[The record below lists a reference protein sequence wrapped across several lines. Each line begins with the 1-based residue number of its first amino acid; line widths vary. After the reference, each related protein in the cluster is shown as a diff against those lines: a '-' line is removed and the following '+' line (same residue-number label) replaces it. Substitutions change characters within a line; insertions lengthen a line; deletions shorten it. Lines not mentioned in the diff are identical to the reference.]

1 MMRAFFCLP
10 SDKRLSDELYAISA
24 DLRTRINTRVSWV
37 TKRNFHVTIRFLGE
51 INPMLTIDLE
61 RMARRIVAEIPPFDI
76 EIDRLGAFPHPARAR
91 VIWAGG
97 KASAG
102 FTELVS
108 KVNEGLSELGFP
120 KDRTDPIAHITLGR
134 VKGRPDPALPR
145 ILTELDDAV
154 NYPLHVN
161 RLILMESTL
170 TPRGAVYNPLFTLR
184 LTGGKDVSV

>member
-1 MMRAFFCLP
+1 M
-10 SDKRLSDELYAISA
+10 
-24 DLRTRINTRVSWV
+24 TV
-37 TKRNFHVTIRFLGE
+37 RFLGE
-51 INPMLTIDLE
+51 IDPMLTVELE
-61 RMARRIVAEIPPFDI
+61 QMARRIVADIPPFEL

-97 KASAG
+97 EAPAA

-108 KVNEGLSELGFP
+108 KVNEALSSGFGFP

-134 VKGRPDPALPR
+134 VKGRPDPALSR

-154 NYPLHVN
+154 NYPLHVD
-161 RLILMESTL
+161 RLVLMESTL

-184 LTGGKDVSV
+184 LEGGKDVSV

>member
-97 KASAG
+97 KAPAG

-134 VKGRPDPALPR
+134 VKGRPDPALSR